1 MRSNIFCTAGAA
13 LLIGTV
19 AIAALTPATDENRR
33 PMAALILLN
42 TFVAAPALLIVG
54 ARD

>member
-1 MRSNIFCTAGAA
+1 MAGAA
-13 LLIGTV
+13 LLVGTV

-42 TFVAAPALLIVG
+42 TFVATPALLIVG